1 MAWEWAGR
9 GCWMAG
15 GGGGEVVVEFRRLIS
30 EALGRIREESGLA
43 SMWWLVKVE
52 VWELDSSLGG
62 HSLGVSVSLVA
73 DDRGW
78 RETIPIDPDGIGDID
93 ATVVL
98 GKAFNEVLKCFHDDL
113 RQRDTGVG
121 VVS

>member
-1 MAWEWAGR
+1 
-9 GCWMAG
+9 MAG
-15 GGGGEVVVEFRRLIS
+15 GGGGEVVVELRRLIS

-52 VWELDSSLGG
+52 VWERDSYRRGG
-62 HSLGVSVSLVA
+62 NKLGVSVSLVA
-73 DDRGW
+73 DERGW

-113 RQRDTGVG
+113 RQRDAG
-121 VVS
+121 VVVVS

>member
-1 MAWEWAGR
+1 
-9 GCWMAG
+9 MAG

-52 VWELDSSLGG
+52 VWERDSSLGG
-62 HSLGVSVSLVA
+62 HSLGVSMVLQA
-73 DDRGW
+73 CGKGW
-78 RETIPIDPDGIGDID
+78 YSIVPVDLCGVGDID
-93 ATVVL
+93 ANVVL
-98 GKAFNEVLKCFHDDL
+98 GEAFNEILNRFH
-113 RQRDTGVG
+113 REFRERDAGVG

>member
-1 MAWEWAGR
+1 
-9 GCWMAG
+9 MAG

-52 VWELDSSLGG
+52 VWQNLFG
-62 HSLGVSVSLVA
+62 HSLGISMSLMANV
-73 DDRGW
+73 RGW
-78 RETIPIDPDGIGDID
+78 RVLNAAVAIEPDMVGRID